1 MGDATKAIPEH
12 FGKAVMEAV
21 SNFARSGIA
30 DAAEL
35 DTKWF
40 EHIKD
45 DNVRLAICDTFH
57 GARWIYKIGLA
68 LLVDGKEQY
77 AHVRAQVIDYGSIC
91 EMLLS
96 EMIVHGLSK
105 GKFKGEQY
113 KFKDTAKRQRTHW
126 SRFADIRPAVQSQKF
141 WWHIAV
147 AREEHIIKADLA
159 TELNG
164 LRAIRNTV
172 HITEKIN
179 SNTTYH
185 LPMSARALET
195 LQKTINQTKSWYNR
209 NS

>member
-1 MGDATKAIPEH
+1 MSDAAKAIPEH

-21 SNFARSGIA
+21 STFARSGIA
-30 DAAEL
+30 DSSEL
-35 DTKWF
+35 NAKWF
-40 EHIKD
+40 EHIEND
-45 DNVRLAICDTFH
+45 DVRTAICDTFH
-57 GARWIYKIGLA
+57 GARWIYKLGLA

-96 EMIVHGLSK
+96 EMIVHGLAK
-105 GKFKGEQY
+105 GKLTKEQY
-113 KFKDTAKRQRTHW
+113 KYKDTWKRQSILW
-126 SRFADIRPAVQSQKF
+126 SRFSDIRPAVQSQKF

-147 AREEHIIKADLA
+147 AREERIIRPDLA
-159 TELNG
+159 SELEG
-164 LRAIRNTV
+164 LRKIRNTV

-185 LPMSARALET
+185 LSMSARALET
-195 LQKTINQTKSWYNR
+195 LQKTINQTKSWHRR

>member
-1 MGDATKAIPEH
+1 MADASKVIPEH
-12 FGKAVMEAV
+12 FGKAVMDAV
-21 SNFARSGIA
+21 SDFARNGIA
-30 DAAEL
+30 DPAAL
-35 DTKWF
+35 DAKWF

-45 DNVRLAICDTFH
+45 DNVRAAICDTFY
-57 GARWIYKIGLA
+57 GARWIYKVGLA

-91 EMLLS
+91 EMLLA

-105 GKFKGEQY
+105 GKFKSTQF
-113 KFKDTAKRQRTHW
+113 KFRDTTKRQHIQW
-126 SRFADIRPAVQSQKF
+126 SRFNDIRPAVQSQKF

-147 AREEHIIKADLA
+147 AREEHIVTRELAKDLD
-159 TELNG
+159 G

-172 HITEKIN
+172 HITAKIN

-209 NS
+209 NK